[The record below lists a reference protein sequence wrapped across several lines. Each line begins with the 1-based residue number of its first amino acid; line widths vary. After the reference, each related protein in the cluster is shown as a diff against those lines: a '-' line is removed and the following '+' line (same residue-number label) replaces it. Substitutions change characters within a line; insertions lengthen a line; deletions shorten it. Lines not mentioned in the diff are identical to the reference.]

1 MEKIKRRKKKKK
13 KKREK
18 KLNNYLISS
27 FFSCPTTQTTI
38 QLLPNLVISL
48 GAFTKEIG
56 IGFCEMGGMTKEVTL
71 SPSHKRMVRIDFFAF
86 GCSICFIIERS
97 KQSSDSTFLRFGLL
111 NYKKKEQQQR
121 KKRINRRN
129 V

>member
-1 MEKIKRRKKKKK
+1 MEKIKRRKKK
-13 KKREK
+13 REK
-18 KLNNYLISS
+18 KFNNYLISS
-27 FFSCPTTQTTI
+27 FFFLV

-121 KKRINRRN
+121 KKRINR
-129 V
+129 